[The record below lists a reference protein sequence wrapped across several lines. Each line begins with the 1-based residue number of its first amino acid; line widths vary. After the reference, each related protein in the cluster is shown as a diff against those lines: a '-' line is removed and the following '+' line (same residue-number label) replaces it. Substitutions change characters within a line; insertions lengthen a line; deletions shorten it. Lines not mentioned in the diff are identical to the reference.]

1 MNSVMP
7 EAEEHA
13 TEHPDGKEQQNSET
27 GHYQDFQDPPPRHPP
42 RLRVKPE
49 PDETERTTRS
59 HEFHC
64 DQNGGGVEFIPQ
76 IIF

>member
-1 MNSVMP
+1 MP
-7 EAEEHA
+7 LSTQTPKNNKTPKPAINRISK
-13 TEHPDGKEQQNSET
+13 THPHGIRRDYESNASQ
-27 GHYQDFQDPPPRHPP
+27 
-42 RLRVKPE
+42 
-49 PDETERTTRS
+49 DETERTTRS